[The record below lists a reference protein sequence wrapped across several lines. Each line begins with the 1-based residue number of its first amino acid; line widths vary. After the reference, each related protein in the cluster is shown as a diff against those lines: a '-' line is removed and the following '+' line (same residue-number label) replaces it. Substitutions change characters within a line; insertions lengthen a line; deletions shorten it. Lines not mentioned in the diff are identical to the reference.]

1 MKNKFEIQKELLLRH
16 LEDDKLVGYIDNLIK
31 EIYENY
37 ISNDKNKAKSKL
49 NDLSELIE
57 VLIEKYPY
65 INYYI
70 NYRCLI
76 ISNKIFEKIFDR
88 DFNLYYPS
96 DKIFIDESPEGVELL
111 SDFIDDGSDLMIML
125 NYGFQ
130 FEDEFNHVINF
141 IKDLPEL
148 KYRFNGELTINNRIP
163 RKCIALITDFMNDVK
178 EGKYDGYLEI
188 PEDYVIDDEDY
199 LDRYTYCENRHREAK
214 EKINPSGNV
223 NE

>member
-1 MKNKFEIQKELLLRH
+1 MKNKYEIKKELLLRH
-16 LEDDKLVGYIDNLIK
+16 LEDDNLVGYIDSLIK

-37 ISNDKNKAKSKL
+37 ISNDKNKAKSKI
-49 NDLSELIE
+49 NDLGELID
-57 VLIEKYPY
+57 VLINKYPY

-96 DKIFIDESPEGVELL
+96 DKISIDERPEGVELL
-111 SDFIDDGSDLMIML
+111 SDFVDDDSDLMIRL
-125 NYGFQ
+125 TYGLQ

-148 KYRFNGELTINNRIP
+148 KYHFKDELTMNNRVP

-188 PEDYVIDDEDY
+188 PEDYIIDDEDY
-199 LDRYTYCENRHREAK
+199 LNRFEYCERRHKEAK
-214 EKINPSGNV
+214 LKRNASGDV
-223 NE
+223 